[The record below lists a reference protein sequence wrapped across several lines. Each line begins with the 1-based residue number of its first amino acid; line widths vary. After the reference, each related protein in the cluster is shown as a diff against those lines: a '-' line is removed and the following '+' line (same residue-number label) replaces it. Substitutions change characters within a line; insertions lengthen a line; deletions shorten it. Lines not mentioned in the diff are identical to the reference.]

1 MPIPELSTS
10 FKINDFSPNKLSY
23 FSHNQTL
30 ELLLGYFRRPLKDKD
45 EQHQNKRAVFG
56 LENLSWLP
64 FFWVYKRT
72 FDHLGALKKVSHG
85 VKDIDEYCICHR
97 EA

>member
-64 FFWVYKRT
+64 FFGSTKKLLIIW
-72 FDHLGALKKVSHG
+72 GPLKKVNHG